1 MNSKKHINIFI
12 EGQVNK
18 ADFNFYSQIGATR
31 FGIDAIYKNGDSRHV
46 DIEVEGKEENIQ
58 AFVEY
63 IRNGALKG
71 HIEHFR
77 TENGRF
83 RNIQGF
89 TSLKVHKD
97 KYHSIKRLFSKK
109 VYY

>member
-1 MNSKKHINIFI
+1 MESKKHIDIFI
-12 EGQVNK
+12 EGKVSK
-18 ADFNFYSQIGATR
+18 ADFNFYSQIGASR
-31 FGIDAIYKNGDSRHV
+31 FGVEAIYKNGDSRHV
-46 DIEVEGKEENIQ
+46 DIEVEGKEEDIQ
-58 AFVEY
+58 AFVNY

-83 RNIQGF
+83 KNIQGF

-97 KYHSIKRLFSKK
+97 KYQAIKRLFSKK
-109 VYY
+109 QHY